1 MGKNDIPVKTLAVT
15 SDIVSYYL
23 SNIYNDSIR
32 SNNFPRSLKLADIT
46 PIHKK
51 EDKTLM
57 KNYRPI
63 SLLPVISKIFERNMY
78 NQILAYINK
87 FLSPYLFGFRKGHNT
102 KQCLILMI
110 EEWKKALDNK
120 HKAGAI
126 LTDLSKAFDCLNHNL
141 LLAKL
146 HAYGF
151 EINALQLLSCYL
163 KERKQRTKVS
173 SKFSQWRELKYGV
186 PQGSILG
193 PLLFNI
199 FINDIFLF
207 ISNAKIANYADDNT
221 IYSMKDNIELL
232 LKTLESE
239 TTILLEW
246 FRLNEMK
253 SNKDKCHLLIASH
266 NEVLIN
272 IGNEKLNSG
281 NSVTLLGVEIDKE
294 LNFSKHV
301 SKLCKKGNQKL
312 HALAR
317 VAKYFDKAKLRMIM
331 NAFIQ
336 SQFNYCS
343 LVWMFHSRTLNNKI
357 NRLQERALRV
367 VYNNVSHT
375 YQELLDLDN
384 SVTIHHKNLQ
394 KLAIEMYKVKH
405 NLSLPLINNLFKTNA
420 SGHNLRNNRYWEVQ
434 RVRTISYGIE
444 TIRYRGPKTWGM

>member
-1 MGKNDIPVKTLAVT
+1 
-15 SDIVSYYL
+15 
-23 SNIYNDSIR
+23 
-32 SNNFPRSLKLADIT
+32 
-46 PIHKK
+46 
-51 EDKTLM
+51 
-57 KNYRPI
+57 
-63 SLLPVISKIFERNMY
+63 
-78 NQILAYINK
+78 
-87 FLSPYLFGFRKGHNT
+87 
-102 KQCLILMI
+102 
-110 EEWKKALDNK
+110 
-120 HKAGAI
+120 
-126 LTDLSKAFDCLNHNL
+126 
-141 LLAKL
+141 
-146 HAYGF
+146 
-151 EINALQLLSCYL
+151 
-163 KERKQRTKVS
+163 
-173 SKFSQWRELKYGV
+173 
-186 PQGSILG
+186 
-193 PLLFNI
+193 
-199 FINDIFLF
+199 
-207 ISNAKIANYADDNT
+207 
-221 IYSMKDNIELL
+221 
-232 LKTLESE
+232 
-239 TTILLEW
+239 
-246 FRLNEMK
+246 MK

-272 IGNEKLNSG
+272 IGNEKINSD

-331 NAFIQ
+331 KAFIQ

-367 VYNNVSHT
+367 VYNNDSHT

-394 KLAIEMYKVKH
+394 KLAIEMYQVKH

-444 TIRYRGPKTWGM
+444 TIRYRGPQTWDMLPNKIKESTNLETFKNGIKN